1 MRAGFRFRAGLGGSS
16 GANAQSSLRPA
27 SCGGELVKRV
37 KRVNWSRDPEAI
49 REFVAMAKADG
60 FRLSS
65 IVTGRMFL
73 LRYSRFLSKQ
83 FKSDLYEA
91 GWHEF
96 LAYKAYLADAGLSRA
111 TIRSYLSYV
120 GSYYRLLAQTT
131 QLESISTLCGR
142 IRTVGLP
149 RRTWSERRR
158 PFDSTTLAKILRI
171 ARRRG
176 GEDYIFL
183 LTLLYT
189 GGRAQFYG
197 LKVREINFRRMEVS
211 TVVKP
216 GKRITIPLHPALAE
230 VLKNHLSQRSYRSI
244 YLFCRGR
251 DPTTR
256 KGMQTNRQNAWRICK
271 RIEDRGRIREPVYP
285 HRFRK
290 TLATIG
296 RRAGM
301 DPQFVQAILGHET
314 VMATLDH
321 YAQVDLEDVKR
332 EFAKLDLLGNGN
344 PTNLSRRSRLL
355 QELASLAPKDRERE
369 WNMHVEALLTIA
381 HGSAE
386 LDEPRRSHQY
396 FRVTRKRHAT
406 AKTSP
411 GMAVLRV
418 ASD

>member
-1 MRAGFRFRAGLGGSS
+1 
-16 GANAQSSLRPA
+16 
-27 SCGGELVKRV
+27 
-37 KRVNWSRDPEAI
+37 
-49 REFVAMAKADG
+49 
-60 FRLSS
+60 
-65 IVTGRMFL
+65 
-73 LRYSRFLSKQ
+73 
-83 FKSDLYEA
+83 
-91 GWHEF
+91 
-96 LAYKAYLADAGLSRA
+96 
-111 TIRSYLSYV
+111 
-120 GSYYRLLAQTT
+120 
-131 QLESISTLCGR
+131 
-142 IRTVGLP
+142 
-149 RRTWSERRR
+149 
-158 PFDSTTLAKILRI
+158 
-171 ARRRG
+171 
-176 GEDYIFL
+176 
-183 LTLLYT
+183 
-189 GGRAQFYG
+189 
-197 LKVREINFRRMEVS
+197 
-211 TVVKP
+211 
-216 GKRITIPLHPALAE
+216 
-230 VLKNHLSQRSYRSI
+230 
-244 YLFCRGR
+244 
-251 DPTTR
+251 
-256 KGMQTNRQNAWRICK
+256 MQTNRQNAWRICK